1 MNSRKQKSAQVKSHS
16 AQLSQALAKYLH
28 LDDPWVVDVALATV
42 VANLMGEEPL
52 WLLLV
57 NPPSTGKTEL
67 VQMFKKVKTCDWL
80 AEVTEN
86 SFLSGRK
93 GDSADKGDMS
103 DRQNSLLYRWTDPNL
118 RGKQPLVRVM
128 LIQDLTGLI
137 IADRKKRDAV
147 FGQLRQIYDG
157 RLVKSTGMGDDLLW
171 EGYLGLFGAVTP
183 AIDDVAELNSILG
196 ERFVLYRP
204 LRKDVEAEATKALG
218 RKEAHWR
225 DRIAVKVRQAIDQAE
240 QGLSQVKI
248 PGQFNQRLLALAQ
261 FTAKGRT
268 AVPRSG
274 YNKDITSLPAPEGPG
289 RLIRQFLKFLQ
300 GLCAVRACIRPTE
313 GELQVLAKVARDSI
327 PAIRLPLIEA
337 LYLEPQSKDPL
348 SHSTGIPQ
356 STLFYRLEDLK
367 VLGIAREANKRWS
380 LTDEFQNICETGR
393 LFSKPHTP
401 ERIDGT
407 GPEDQAA

>member
-1 MNSRKQKSAQVKSHS
+1 MNRKTRRCIHSHS
-16 AQLSQALAKYLH
+16 NPLRKALTKYLH
-28 LDDPWVVDVALATV
+28 LDDPWVLDVALATV
-42 VANLMGEEPL
+42 VANLSGEEPL

-67 VQMFKKVKTCDWL
+67 VQMFKEVETCAWL

-86 SFLSGRK
+86 TFLSGLK
-93 GDSADKGDMS
+93 GDSPDKGARS
-103 DRQNSLLYRWTDPNL
+103 ARRNSLLYRWTDPNL
-118 RGKQPLVRVM
+118 RENQLSVRTM

-137 IADRKKRDAV
+137 TVDRKKRDAV
-147 FGQLRQIYDG
+147 LGQLRQIYDG

-196 ERFVLYRP
+196 ERFMLYRP
-204 LRKDVEAEATKALG
+204 LRTDVKAEAMMALG
-218 RKEAHWR
+218 RTNEHWR
-225 DRIAVKVRQAIDQAE
+225 DEMAVKAKEVIDQAE
-240 QGLSQVKI
+240 QGLSQVSI
-248 PGQFNQRLLALAQ
+248 PSRFNERLLALAQ

-268 AVPRSG
+268 GVSRNG
-274 YNKDITSLPAPEGPG
+274 YTKDITSLPAPEGPG
-289 RLIRQFLKFLQ
+289 RLIRQFLKLLR

-313 GELQVLAKVARDSI
+313 GELEVLAKVARDSI
-327 PAIRLPLIEA
+327 PAIRLPLIET
-337 LYLEPQSKDPL
+337 LYLGQQSKDTL

-367 VLGIAREANKRWS
+367 VLGIARDANNMCS
-380 LTDEFQNICETGR
+380 LTDEFQKICETGR
-393 LFSKPHTP
+393 LFQKPYPSK
-401 ERIDGT
+401 RKDGT

>member
-1 MNSRKQKSAQVKSHS
+1 MKKQTKKNTQSHS
-16 AQLSQALAKYLH
+16 AVLTKALSKYLH
-28 LDDPWVVDVALATV
+28 LDDPWVVDVALTTV
-42 VANLMGEEPL
+42 VTNLIGEEPL
-52 WLLLV
+52 WLLVV

-67 VQMFKKVKTCDWL
+67 VQMFKEVETCAWL

-86 SFLSGRK
+86 TFLSGLR
-93 GDSADKGDMS
+93 GESQERGALC
-103 DRQNSLLYRWTDPNL
+103 DRRNSLLYRWTDPNL
-118 RGKQPLVRVM
+118 RGDQPLVRMM
-128 LIQDLTGLI
+128 LIQDFTGLI
-137 IADRKKRDAV
+137 TVDRKKRDAV

-204 LRKDVEAEATKALG
+204 LRTNVEAEAMKALG
-218 RKEAHWR
+218 RKGNRWR
-225 DRIAVKVRQAIDQAE
+225 DEMAVKAKQAIAQAE
-240 QGLSQVKI
+240 KGLAQVSI
-248 PGQFNQRLLALAQ
+248 PSRFNKRLLALAQ
-261 FTAKGRT
+261 FTAMGRT
-268 AVPRSG
+268 GVQRSG

-289 RLIRQFLKFLQ
+289 RLIRQFQKFLL
-300 GLCAVRACIRPTE
+300 GLCAVRGRVRPTE
-313 GELQVLAKVARDSI
+313 CELAVLAKVARDSI

-356 STLFYRLEDLK
+356 STLFYRLEDLR
-367 VLGIAREANKRWS
+367 VLGIAREADGMWS
-380 LTDEFQNICETGR
+380 LTDDFQQICETGR
-393 LFSKPHTP
+393 LFPKPCTP
-401 ERIDGT
+401 KRKDVT